1 MQKHNLLKIDEV
13 VIESL
18 SRINYYVQTYCK
30 SQTLTQSANLLSR
43 RKKVL
48 LPNSVSML
56 FWSATPSFFLRRCFL
71 TITTD

>member
-13 VIESL
+13 
-18 SRINYYVQTYCK
+18 VQTYCK

-48 LPNSVSML
+48 LPNSASML